1 MFLTS
6 CFFTMSPII
15 KIDTR
20 ENMMRY
26 VKVRSKLS
34 QSLIRLNHAEHLLRY
49 VCDMHQHNKVSQSVI
64 CSLVWNPI
72 FRVGLTS
79 LLLSFLYTEII

>member
-6 CFFTMSPII
+6 CFFKMSPII
-15 KIDTR
+15 KIETR

-34 QSLIRLNHAEHLLRY
+34 LNHAEHLLRY
-49 VCDMHQHNKVSQSVI
+49 VCDLHQHNKVSQSVI
-64 CSLVWNPI
+64 CSLVYFEYI
-72 FRVGLTS
+72 S
-79 LLLSFLYTEII
+79 LYFEWA